1 MIKKIVTIA
10 IPIILVNFFLSN
22 TIGIFI
28 EFFTKINANSK
39 IQNRYDS
46 LKNEVFIKDL
56 NIMRYES
63 IIEKVSEDTMCK
75 RLIDEAFYETE

>member
-10 IPIILVNFFLSN
+10 TSIIVGLF
-22 TIGIFI
+22 IG
-28 EFFTKINANSK
+28 FFTKINANSK

-46 LKNEVFIKDL
+46 LKNEIFIKEL

-75 RLIDEAFYETE
+75 RKIDEAFYETE

>member
-10 IPIILVNFFLSN
+10 TSIIVGLL
-22 TIGIFI
+22 IG
-28 EFFTKINANSK
+28 FFTKINANSK

-63 IIEKVSEDTMCK
+63 VIEKVSEDTMCK